1 MLMLDP
7 LQEQLIFNLNL
18 NFSMKLS
25 DVHNEEVLIPNR
37 LPVYMA
43 KITIPSS
50 EAYLS
55 ARLTFL
61 FQLGD

>member
-25 DVHNEEVLIPNR
+25 DVHNKEVLIPI
-37 LPVYMA
+37 
-43 KITIPSS
+43 K
-50 EAYLS
+50 
-55 ARLTFL
+55 
-61 FQLGD
+61 